1 MPKPPPRFGGGHTL
15 TCFPQNCRN
24 AARHEVMLAAAGYKY
39 GSLSLHFHSSLL
51 SFAYSHSP
59 IPFLVMEGA
68 GDASFDANFEIH
80 MLRYKLEM
88 LEKLEK
94 AHGKLH

>member
-1 MPKPPPRFGGGHTL
+1 
-15 TCFPQNCRN
+15 
-24 AARHEVMLAAAGYKY
+24 
-39 GSLSLHFHSSLL
+39 
-51 SFAYSHSP
+51 
-59 IPFLVMEGA
+59 MEGA

-94 AHGKLH
+94 AHEFEGEAIDECRLLQYKIECIEGCIILRGPSSFLRPHTTFHNAACSLDNC